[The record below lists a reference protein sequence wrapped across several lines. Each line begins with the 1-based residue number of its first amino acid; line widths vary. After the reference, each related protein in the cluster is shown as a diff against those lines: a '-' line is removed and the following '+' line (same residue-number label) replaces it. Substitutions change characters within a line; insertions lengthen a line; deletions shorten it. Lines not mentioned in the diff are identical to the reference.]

1 MHESLKEHLLMVQ
14 AVIDRM
20 AQCSFQLKSWA
31 ITLVFALEVFLRGE
45 VAPTYLFVP
54 SLPVVAF
61 WLLDAWYLRQEWL
74 FRRLFDDVRKRQ
86 SSANFSMDVLPFKNS
101 VPSLLAASTSPT
113 ILGFYGPLLVAIV
126 TLAFFLPRT

>member
-1 MHESLKEHLLMVQ
+1 MHESRKEHLLIVQ

-31 ITLVFALEVFLRGE
+31 ITLAFALETFLRGE

-61 WLLDAWYLRQEWL
+61 WLLDAWYVRQEWL
-74 FRRLFDDVRKRQ
+74 FRRLYDDIRGGQ
-86 SSANFSMDVLPFKNS
+86 SSADFSMDVSAFKKS
-101 VPSLLAASTSPT
+101 VPSLLAAAASPT
-113 ILGFYGPLLVAIV
+113 VLGFYGPLLVAIV
-126 TLAFFLPRT
+126 TLACILPRT